1 MENLENRCF
10 KNPIYD
16 DINITMHNNPL
27 YKSLDSISQN
37 NNNNNYN
44 TLSRDNNNYSK
55 LKLKTFNEDNIYEN
69 LDILKN
75 KVNNKYKL
83 PDDWI
88 ELLDEESGKYY
99 YACLTT
105 KHTQWLHPSIPIGTI
120 MDNGLPYGWDY
131 KIDPKTNEK
140 YFINHV
146 GRFTTWKP
154 PVKQRKYKGKDYE
167 WLVDL

>member
-1 MENLENRCF
+1 MENFNKRSF
-10 KNPIYD
+10 NNPIYD
-16 DINITMHNNPL
+16 IQNITLHNNPL
-27 YKSLDSISQN
+27 YKSMDSISL
-37 NNNNNYN
+37 NNNNYN
-44 TLSRDNNNYSK
+44 TLSRNNYNYS
-55 LKLKTFNEDNIYEN
+55 KLKTFNEDNIYEN
-69 LDILKN
+69 LDIVKN
-75 KVNNKYKL
+75 KVKNKYKL
-83 PDDWI
+83 PNDWV
-88 ELLDEESGKYY
+88 ELLDPETGKYY

-154 PVKQRKYKGKDYE
+154 PIKQRKYKGKDYIWE
-167 WLVDL
+167 VN